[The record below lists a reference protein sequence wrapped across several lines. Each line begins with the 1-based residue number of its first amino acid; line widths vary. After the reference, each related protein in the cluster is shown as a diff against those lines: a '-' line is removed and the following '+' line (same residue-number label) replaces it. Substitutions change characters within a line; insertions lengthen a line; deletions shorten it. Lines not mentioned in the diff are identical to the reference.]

1 MSQIVFLRP
10 MQNEMQRLED
20 SLQESRQQLSA
31 HPLYKQLNGT
41 EALREFT
48 RWHVFAVWDFMSL
61 LKSLQSALTCTKVP
75 WLPVGNPETRF
86 LINEIVI
93 GEESDEDPDG
103 NRISHFE
110 LYLRAMQSMG
120 SNTDCIKAFTEDLRN
135 GIPLNQALQSPQ
147 IPDFVRR
154 FVDFTFQTIG
164 QPAHIQASVFTFG
177 REDLIPEMFLGMV
190 RQISTDEP
198 GFALFRYYLERHI
211 EVDGGHHGKLALQMV
226 EELCGN
232 APERWKEARDWANRA
247 LQERILFWN
256 GIAAVAL
263 RYEKAISSY

>member
-1 MSQIVFLRP
+1 MPQIVILRP
-10 MQNEMQRLED
+10 MKNEMQQLQD

-31 HPLYKQLNGT
+31 HPLYKQLNGAV
-41 EALREFT
+41 ALREFT

-61 LKSLQSALTCTKVP
+61 LKSLQSTLTCTTLP
-75 WLPVGNPETRF
+75 WLPVGNPATRF

-93 GEESDEDPDG
+93 GEESDTDPDG

-110 LYLRAMQSMG
+110 LYLRAMKSMG
-120 SNTDCIKAFTEDLRN
+120 ANTDCIDAFTSDLRN
-135 GIPLNQALQSPQ
+135 GIPLNQALQNQ
-147 IPDFVRR
+147 HIPDFVRR

-164 QPAHIQASVFTFG
+164 QPSHIQASVFTFG

-190 RQISTDEP
+190 RQISSDEP

-211 EVDGGHHGKLALQMV
+211 EVDGGHHGMLALQMV

-232 APERWKEARDWANRA
+232 ETERWNEARDWANRA
-247 LQERILFWN
+247 LQERILLWD
-256 GIAAVAL
+256 GIAEVAVG
-263 RYEKAISSY
+263 YEKAVDTL